1 MAGKIP
7 LVGRQ
12 YLINAGCNGS
22 TAYSAWYLAPYTA
35 DYDIVDADTLATFL
49 ALATESTAYTA
60 AQRVAVVVDALG
72 SGSSFVNLASPA
84 VFTFN
89 AGATIRGFFITN
101 QPVKSNS
108 TGVILAA
115 AKLTTAKTV
124 VSGESISA
132 TGGFALATV

>member
-12 YLINAGCNGS
+12 YLINAACNGG
-22 TAYSAWYLAPYTA
+22 TAYSSWYLLPYTA
-35 DYDIVDADTLATFL
+35 DYDVVDGDTLATFL
-49 ALATESTAYTA
+49 TSATETTAYDE

-89 AGATIRGFFITN
+89 AALTVYGFAITN

-108 TGVILAA
+108 TGILLAA

-124 VSGESISA
+124 AIGESISV